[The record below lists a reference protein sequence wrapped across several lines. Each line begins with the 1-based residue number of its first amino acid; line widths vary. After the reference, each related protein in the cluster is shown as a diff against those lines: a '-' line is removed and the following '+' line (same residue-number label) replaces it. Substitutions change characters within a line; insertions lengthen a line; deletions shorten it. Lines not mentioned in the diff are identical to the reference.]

1 MKLFDLRFSAAD
13 KNRSS
18 LFRSGGEA
26 PALRLLD
33 GCEPIH
39 PVTAEKE
46 IHELLDTAQTI
57 RATELSTW
65 VDQLTSAGVRA
76 DRRTSPS
83 LANQL
88 DKTLTRPID
97 TVMCNLLDGDASM
110 RLSALLAM
118 LFAPQLLA
126 GIVLLARV
134 NGAGRTWI
142 VSDST
147 APNSWTSALRRLARQ
162 HRVRFIAMR
171 NDYPQSDPTLLLY
184 GLAKRKLRPNRLP
197 VEQGVLMIDAAAAI
211 AVGNFLLTKKP
222 VRQVPVALRDHGR
235 RESHFLLVPH
245 GMPLRDVLTKLHI
258 PTDGLTLRGGD
269 VLRDQRMSPDLVIDG
284 NSELA
289 IHATFNEPPTN
300 PQPCIRCGWCAEGCP
315 TRLQPAGILEAAQ
328 RGDRAMG
335 EKFGLE
341 ACIECGICSYVCPSY
356 LPLLEGVRKLRSNGV
371 TA

>member
-1 MKLFDLRFSAAD
+1 MKLFNLRFSAD
-13 KNRSS
+13 DRKRSS
-18 LFRSGGEA
+18 LFRSAAEA
-26 PALRLLD
+26 PALRLLE
-33 GCEPIH
+33 GCEPIA
-39 PVTAEKE
+39 PITAEKE

-57 RATELSTW
+57 RAADLSAW
-65 VDQLTSAGVRA
+65 VDQLNTAGVRA
-76 DRRTSPS
+76 DRRCSPS
-83 LANQL
+83 LTRQL
-88 DKTLTRPID
+88 DATLSRPID

-110 RLSALLAM
+110 RLNALLAM

-126 GIVLLARV
+126 GIVLLAKV

-147 APNSWTSALRRLARQ
+147 APNAWTSALRRLSRQ

-184 GLAKRKLRPNRLP
+184 GLVKRKLRPNRLP
-197 VEQGVLMIDAAAAI
+197 VEQGVLMIDAVAAI
-211 AVGNFLLTKKP
+211 AVGNYLLTKKP
-222 VRQVPVALRDHGR
+222 VRQVPLAVRDHGR
-235 RESHFLLVPH
+235 RDSHFLLVPH
-245 GMPLRDVLTKLHI
+245 GMILRDVLAKLHI

-269 VLRDQRMSPDLVIDG
+269 VLRDQKISPDLIVDG

-289 IHATFNEPPTN
+289 IHATFNEPPIN

-328 RGDRAMG
+328 RGDLAMG
-335 EKFGLE
+335 QKFGLE

-356 LPLLEGVRKLRSNGV
+356 LPLLQGVRDLRK
-371 TA
+371 